1 MVPSFL
7 LKCRHTSIDK
17 ESDAMKKRPTM
28 GELLVNPKEL
38 EAAIRRAVRE
48 AVLTHARLGHPVAT
62 WRDGHVVWLQPD
74 EVFALLSQRPAD
86 EGDPNR

>member
-1 MVPSFL
+1 MSEPPS
-7 LKCRHTSIDK
+7 T
-17 ESDAMKKRPTM
+17 
-28 GELLVNPKEL
+28 GETLVNPRVI
-38 EAAIRRAVRE
+38 EAAIRRAVHE